1 MNKLVFIRD
10 DDVWRLTPAFLA
22 FFNHCFDN
30 AIPVVYAVIPAK
42 MQPSLVR
49 FLRSK
54 KKKKPFLVDIVQHG
68 WRHADYHLKGKA
80 LHDHDGKYEFG
91 PLRSYSVQYRDI
103 CCGRSKMLEVFEGD
117 FTDAFVPPFH
127 GYDKATL
134 RVVEE
139 CGFKIFS
146 ARKEEIFPQGRVVS
160 FPIGL
165 SLPLG
170 HDLRGSMNTFWKHL
184 KSPGR
189 MVGILGHHEK
199 MKSPR
204 AQKDV
209 YNFFLA
215 LKKLQ
220 KEKACRLTTFRG
232 YMDVFN
238 RSCGLNA
245 SSDSND
251 LP

>member
-30 AIPVVYAVIPAK
+30 DIPVVYAVIPAK

-54 KKKKPFLVDIVQHG
+54 KKKKPFLIDIVQHG
-68 WRHADYHLKGKA
+68 WRHANHQLKSKA
-80 LHDHDGKYEFG
+80 SKDGKYEFG
-91 PLRSYSVQYRDI
+91 PLRSHSVQYRDI
-103 CCGRSKMLEVFEGD
+103 CCGRSKMLEAFEGD

-127 GYDKATL
+127 GYDKTTL

-146 ARKEEIFPQGRVVS
+146 ARKEEIFPQGRVLS
-160 FPIGL
+160 FPIDISIRAGDQAF
-165 SLPLG
+165 
-170 HDLRGSMNTFWKHL
+170 DLRRFLSILWKCM

-189 MVGILGHHEK
+189 VVGVLSHHEK
-199 MKSPR
+199 LR
-204 AQKDV
+204 NARLRQETF
-209 YNFFLA
+209 NFLSA
-215 LKKLQ
+215 LKKIQ
-220 KEKACRLTTFRG
+220 DERICRLATFSRMRRQGDGGVIDRG
-232 YMDVFN
+232 
-238 RSCGLNA
+238 S
-245 SSDSND
+245 
-251 LP
+251 

>member
-30 AIPVVYAVIPAK
+30 DIPVVYAVIPAK
-42 MQPSLVR
+42 MQPSLVC

-54 KKKKPFLVDIVQHG
+54 KKKNPFLVDIVQHG
-68 WRHADYHLKGKA
+68 WRHADYHVKGKA

-91 PLRSYSVQYRDI
+91 PSRSYAVQYRDI
-103 CCGRSKMLEVFEGD
+103 CRGRSKMLEAFEDD

-134 RVVEE
+134 QAVEE

-146 ARKEEIFPQGRVVS
+146 ARKKEIFPQGQIFSLPV
-160 FPIGL
+160 GL
-165 SLPLG
+165 SLPAG
-170 HDLRGSMNTFWKHL
+170 HDLREFMNICWKYL
-184 KSPGR
+184 NSR
-189 MVGILGHHEK
+189 DRIVGVLGHHEK
-199 MKSPR
+199 LRSVRKRREVFNLFS
-204 AQKDV
+204 
-209 YNFFLA
+209 A

-220 KEKACRLTTFRG
+220 KEKVCCLTTFSEILRC
-232 YMDVFN
+232 F
-238 RSCGLNA
+238 
-245 SSDSND
+245 
-251 LP
+251 